1 MFYFLC
7 VFGWWVE
14 NHYINILTFF
24 AAVFWYILFS
34 DCTKY

>member
-14 NHYINILTFF
+14 KHYINIFGTFYF
-24 AAVFWYILFS
+24 QIAQNINT
-34 DCTKY
+34 CT